1 MAGDVLKKV
10 KSGDPLRIPAQT
22 FNTFIDVAKDFNS
35 RKMCGGQFAQREF
48 SPSGVVLVKNNSGS
62 DCDRFNVLGIDGL
75 VFTPTD
81 SLESFKNKVAFKGVT
96 PSQAAH
102 IGKFVILQEPIK
114 AGEIG
119 SAWITGFCPV
129 QVDMI
134 NANHR
139 FADIADG
146 DSAALRSSSAG
157 AAQILWVES
166 GTGIKWAA
174 VQIGLPAGNRSF
186 IAHITNQGPN
196 AEPDYTD
203 ERYWVQSLNITNSD
217 PTARLTFSWG
227 SSSLYH
233 VTATHLDEL
242 NDANHSLP
250 VDRSV
255 KVVVFEDIASYY
267 GTRCYY
273 FMGPNIVVN

>member
-10 KSGDPLRIPAQT
+10 KSGDPLRISAQT
-22 FNTFIDVAKDFNS
+22 FNTFIDMVKDYQG
-35 RKMCGGQFAQREF
+35 RKMQGGQFAQREF
-48 SPSGVVLVKNNSGS
+48 QQTGIVLVKNNSGL
-62 DCDRFNVLGIDGL
+62 DCDRFSVLGIDGL

-81 SLESFKNKVAFKGVT
+81 NLEGFKNKVAFKGVT
-96 PSQAAH
+96 PDESVH
-102 IGKFVILQEPIK
+102 LGKFVILQEPIK

-119 SAWITGFCPV
+119 SAWIAGFCPV

-134 NANHR
+134 NANHK
-139 FADIADG
+139 FADIAEADT
-146 DSAALRSSSAG
+146 AALRSGNAG

-166 GTGIKWAA
+166 GTGVKWAA
-174 VQIGLPAGNRSF
+174 VQIGLPAGIRSF
-186 IAHITNQGPN
+186 IAHITDQGPN

-203 ERYWVQSLNITNSD
+203 ERYWVQSINITNSD
-217 PTARLTFSWG
+217 PTANLTFNWG
-227 SSSLYH
+227 STSLYH

-242 NDANHSLP
+242 NDPTHALP
-250 VDRSV
+250 VDRSI
-255 KVVVFEDIASYY
+255 KVIVFEDIAMYS